1 MKILLVEDDIVSRSV
16 MIKLLSAFGDIEIA
30 QNGEKALDMFF
41 KAFLKNEP
49 YHLVALDIMMP
60 GKDGQQVLKELR
72 EFEYDKG
79 VMGHDGVKVMMI
91 TALDDRRN
99 ILEAFRSQCEAYLTK
114 PINVK
119 KLHEELKKLGF
130 SIKPQKDAI
139 LKKADN

>member
-16 MIKLLSAFGDIEIA
+16 MMKLLAVYGEIEIA

-41 KAFLKNEP
+41 KAFEKKAP

-72 EFEYDKG
+72 KFEYDKG
-79 VMGHDGVKVMMI
+79 VMGHDGVKVIMI
-91 TALDDRRN
+91 TALDDRKN

-119 KLHEELKKLGF
+119 RLHEEMTKLGF
-130 SIKPQKDAI
+130 SSKSEKASP
-139 LKKADN
+139 LKRTDE